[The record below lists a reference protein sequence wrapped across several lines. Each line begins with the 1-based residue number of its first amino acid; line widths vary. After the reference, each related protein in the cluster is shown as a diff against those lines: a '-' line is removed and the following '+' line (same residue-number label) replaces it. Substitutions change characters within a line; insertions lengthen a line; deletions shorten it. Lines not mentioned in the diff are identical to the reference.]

1 MSESLLNHLCSV
13 KMSWDNYT
21 FVSKEVE
28 TISEIKVSILTLY
41 DQYWVKRF
49 QSSVSPSA
57 FSRPLESVLPENF
70 LVTQI
75 LGLHP
80 KLLN

>member
-13 KMSWDNYT
+13 NMSWDNYA

-28 TISEIKVSILTLY
+28 TISEIEVSILTFHH
-41 DQYWVKRF
+41 QFWVKRF

-57 FSRPLESVLPENF
+57 FSRPPESVLSENL
-70 LVTQI
+70 LVI
-75 LGLHP
+75 
-80 KLLN
+80 

>member
-13 KMSWDNYT
+13 KMSWDNYA

-28 TISEIKVSILTLY
+28 TISEIKVSILTFY
-41 DQYWVKRF
+41 HQFWVKRF
-49 QSSVSPSA
+49 QSSFSPSA
-57 FSRPLESVLPENF
+57 FSRPPGSVLSENL